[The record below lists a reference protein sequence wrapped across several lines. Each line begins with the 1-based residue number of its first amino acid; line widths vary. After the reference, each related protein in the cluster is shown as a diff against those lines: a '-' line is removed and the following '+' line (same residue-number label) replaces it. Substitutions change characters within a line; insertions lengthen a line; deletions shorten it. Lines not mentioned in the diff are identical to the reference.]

1 MALVPGTLI
10 FDLNGRLVYFNHE
23 SVGYLPSLKASLED
37 GNLPPQ
43 LPEEIFSLYRRIR
56 KRLLQKSS
64 LETDSLNGQLFFPN
78 ESGRLVV
85 KAISI
90 GSLHPRRENT
100 HILIMIEPQEQ
111 EAEPDL
117 EEAAL
122 GFQISRREMEVLKL
136 ICRGLTN
143 QAIAEALFISR
154 HTVKDHV
161 KHIMRKTGLSSRQ
174 QISANFLNRP
184 NNQGSSFFSQGL

>member
-1 MALVPGTLI
+1 
-10 FDLNGRLVYFNHE
+10 
-23 SVGYLPSLKASLED
+23 
-37 GNLPPQ
+37 
-43 LPEEIFSLYRRIR
+43 
-56 KRLLQKSS
+56 
-64 LETDSLNGQLFFPN
+64 
-78 ESGRLVV
+78 
-85 KAISI
+85 
-90 GSLHPRRENT
+90 
-100 HILIMIEPQEQ
+100 MIEPQEQ

-122 GFQISRREMEVLKL
+122 DFQISRREMEVLKL

-174 QISANFLNRP
+174 QISANFLNRTK
-184 NNQGSSFFSQGL
+184 